1 MTPPT
6 GYGQNVLH
14 LTFAGAYVRKLLENV
29 NMAGFL
35 KAGQADLFSEFEKIA
50 ATEFLLN
57 VP

>member
-1 MTPPT
+1 
-6 GYGQNVLH
+6 VLH

-29 NMAGFL
+29 NVAGFL